1 MGYLKESIKG
11 VGWMG
16 ALRTVTRLLAFAKI
30 AILARILVPEQFGL
44 FGIAS
49 LILAFLEILTATG
62 INVFFIQGEGKI
74 KDYLNT
80 AWIVSIARGCVISL
94 IVFLA
99 STPVALFFNAPGSLN
114 LIRLIAVVPIIRGFV
129 NPAVISYRKRL
140 LFNKEFYFRSLLF
153 LIESLFT
160 VGFVLITR
168 NVSSLVVG
176 MIAGGFLEVVLS
188 FTLFTERPRLSFEI
202 EKVKKVIKR
211 GKWVTIAGI
220 FNYLFENG
228 DDAVVGRLLNTGAL
242 GYYQVAYKISTLPIS
257 EVRQTVVKVA
267 FPVYSRISGDKE
279 RLKKAYIKTLL
290 TISVFATILGLFI
303 FFFAE
308 SVVLILLGI
317 NWLRIVPVL
326 KVLSIFGILKAII
339 TSSYPVFNSVK
350 KQEYVA
356 YATFVNLV
364 IMALTIIP
372 FVKNYGI
379 VGAGYS
385 AIIGTVASL
394 PFILIYLA
402 RILR

>member
-80 AWIVSIARGCVISL
+80 AWIVSITRGCVISL

-160 VGFVLITR
+160 VSFVLITR

-176 MIAGGFLEVVLS
+176 MIAGGFFEVILS
-188 FTLFTERPRLSFEI
+188 FALFTERPRLSFEI

-211 GKWVTIAGI
+211 GKWVTMAGI

-303 FFFAE
+303 FFFAGN
-308 SVVLILLGI
+308 VVLILLGS

-385 AIIGTVASL
+385 AIIGTAASL